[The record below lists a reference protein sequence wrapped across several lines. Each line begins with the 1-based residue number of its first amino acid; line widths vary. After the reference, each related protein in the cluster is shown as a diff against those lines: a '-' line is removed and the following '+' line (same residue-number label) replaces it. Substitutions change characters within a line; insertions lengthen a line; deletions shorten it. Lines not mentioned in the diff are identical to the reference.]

1 MNTINDIIKSDS
13 VRTYQGL
20 RKALRDIP
28 LPDNRESISYIT
40 TVKVLSNGE
49 KFIYDMDGHIVVTKL
64 RELVKE
70 YNKNLRAGKLIGSQ
84 VRVAVK
90 GRLGKNS
97 RFAYKYREGRGCSPY
112 QTIYLKDAASAD
124 IYIYYR

>member
-1 MNTINDIIKSDS
+1 MNTINDIIKSES
-13 VRTYQGL
+13 ITTYQEL
-20 RKALRDIP
+20 RKALKDIP

-64 RELVKE
+64 RALVKE

-84 VRVAVK
+84 IRVAVK

-97 RFAYKYREGRGCSPY
+97 RFAYKYREAPGYNPY
-112 QTIYLKDAASAD
+112 QTIYLKDASTAD
-124 IYIYYR
+124 IYIYYK

>member
-70 YNKNLRAGKLIGSQ
+70 YNKDLRAGKLIGSP
-84 VRVAVK
+84 VRVALK

-97 RFAYKYREGRGCSPY
+97 RFAYKYREAPGYNPY

>member
-28 LPDNRESISYIT
+28 LPDNRVSCSYIT
-40 TVKVLSNGE
+40 TVDVLSNGE

-70 YNKNLRAGKLIGSQ
+70 YNKDLRAGKLIGSP

-97 RFAYKYREGRGCSPY
+97 RFAYKYKEKNSNSAY

>member
-1 MNTINDIIKSDS
+1 MNTNDIIKSES
-13 VRTYQGL
+13 VTTYQEL
-20 RKALRDIP
+20 RKALKDIP
-28 LPDNRESISYIT
+28 LPDNRVSCSYIT
-40 TVKVLSNGE
+40 TVDVLSNGE

-64 RELVKE
+64 RELVKA
-70 YNKNLRAGKLIGSQ
+70 YNKDIRDGKVIGSP

-97 RFAYKYREGRGCSPY
+97 RFAYKYREAPGYNPY